1 MRVKPT
7 VMEIF
12 YLGHGCIQ
20 INTLDKTV
28 LIDPFITPNQL
39 AADIDI
45 NQLNPDYILLT
56 HGHEDH
62 VADAETIAKNSGAKM
77 VSNFEIVSWYGQK
90 GIEGHPMNHGGK
102 WEFDFGTLKM
112 VNAVHSSVLPD
123 GTYGGNPAGFII
135 SNDEGTVYIAGDTAL
150 HQDMKLIPEFY
161 NIDLAILPIGD
172 NFTMGID
179 EAIMA
184 ADFVK
189 ADKILG
195 MHYDTFPY
203 IEIDKEEAV
212 KMFKNKGIELVLLD
226 IGLSTSIKLN

>member
-1 MRVKPT
+1 
-7 VMEIF
+7 MEIF

-20 INTLDKTV
+20 IKTLGKT
-28 LIDPFITPNQL
+28 LLFDPFIKPNPL
-39 AADIDI
+39 ATKIDI
-45 NQLNPDYILLT
+45 NDLNPDYILLT

-62 VADAETIAKNSGAKM
+62 VADAETIAKNSGAKII
-77 VSNFEIVSWYGQK
+77 SNFEIVTWYGQK

-102 WEFDFGTLKM
+102 WEFDFGTIKM
-112 VNAVHSSVLPD
+112 VNALHSSVLPD
-123 GTYGGNPAGFII
+123 GTYGGNPAGFVL

-150 HQDMKLIPEFY
+150 HQDMKLIPEFFKL
-161 NIDLAILPIGD
+161 NIAILPIGD

-189 ADKILG
+189 ADRVLG

-203 IEIDKEEAV
+203 IEINKDQAKES
-212 KMFKNKGIELVLLD
+212 FKSKGIELILLD
-226 IGLSTSIKLN
+226 IGSSTSI

>member
-1 MRVKPT
+1 
-7 VMEIF
+7 MEIF

-20 INTLDKTV
+20 VSALGKSL
-28 LIDPFITPNQL
+28 LIDPFITPNPL
-39 AADIDI
+39 AASIDI
-45 NQLNPDYILLT
+45 NQLKPDYILLT

-62 VADAETIAKNSGAKM
+62 VADAEIIAKNSGAKI

-90 GIEGHPMNHGGK
+90 GIDGHPMNHGGK
-102 WEFDFGTLKM
+102 WHFDFGTLKM

-135 SNDEGTVYIAGDTAL
+135 SNDEGTIYIAGDTAL

-161 NIDLAILPIGD
+161 NLDLAILPIGD
-172 NFTMGID
+172 NFTMGIED
-179 EAIMA
+179 AAMA
-184 ADFVK
+184 AQFVQV
-189 ADKILG
+189 DKVLG
-195 MHYDTFPY
+195 IHYDTFPY

-212 KMFKNKGIELVLLD
+212 KLFLNKGIELVLLD

>member
-1 MRVKPT
+1 
-7 VMEIF
+7 MEIF

-20 INTLDKTV
+20 VNTMDKSL
-28 LIDPFITPNQL
+28 LIDPFITPNPL
-39 AADIDI
+39 AAEIDI
-45 NQLNPDYILLT
+45 NKLNPDYILLT

-62 VADAETIAKNSGAKM
+62 VADAETIAKKSGAKI

-102 WEFDFGTLKM
+102 WNFDFGTVKM
-112 VNAVHSSVLPD
+112 VNAVHSSVLPN

-161 NIDLAILPIGD
+161 NLDLAILPIGD
-172 NFTMGID
+172 NFTMGIE
-179 EAIMA
+179 EALMA

-189 ADKILG
+189 TDKVLG

-226 IGLSTSIKLN
+226 IGFSTSIKLN